1 METQDYI
8 KETDRQLNNTNF
20 YKQLIQTMCLPVD
33 HQLQISVNMP
43 KSYAKE
49 QQICNKIEES
59 PQVSLNSQIAIWY
72 QWATDYHIARYLLTK
87 LEHQFKH
94 HYYNDN
100 LP

>member
-49 QQICNKIEES
+49 QQICK
-59 PQVSLNSQIAIWY
+59 Q
-72 QWATDYHIARYLLTK
+72 D
-87 LEHQFKH
+87 
-94 HYYNDN
+94 
-100 LP
+100 

>member
-1 METQDYI
+1 MLYQAESDQNLLIPILLKRAAKSHQRDDIIIRKKKSTVAIMETQDYI

-49 QQICNKIEES
+49 QQICK
-59 PQVSLNSQIAIWY
+59 Q
-72 QWATDYHIARYLLTK
+72 D
-87 LEHQFKH
+87 
-94 HYYNDN
+94 
-100 LP
+100 

>member
-1 METQDYI
+1 MLYQAESDQNLLIPILLKRAAKSHQRDDIIIREKKSTVAIMKTQDYI

-49 QQICNKIEES
+49 QQICK
-59 PQVSLNSQIAIWY
+59 Q
-72 QWATDYHIARYLLTK
+72 D
-87 LEHQFKH
+87 
-94 HYYNDN
+94 
-100 LP
+100 